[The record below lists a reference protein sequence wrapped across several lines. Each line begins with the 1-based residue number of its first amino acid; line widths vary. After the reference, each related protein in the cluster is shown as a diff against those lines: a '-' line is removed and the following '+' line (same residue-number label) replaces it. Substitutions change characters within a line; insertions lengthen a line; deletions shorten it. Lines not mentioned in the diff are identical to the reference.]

1 MELIEQFRDLSM
13 VCEMTPES
21 VKLGMLKIN
30 NDFLDVIKENQK
42 LDVKLVD
49 LMPAGEDKPD
59 NDFKVDNIGVF

>member
-1 MELIEQFRDLSM
+1 MSALMMKEMELIEQFRDLSM

-30 NDFLDVIKENQK
+30 NDFLDVIRENQK

-49 LMPAGEDKPD
+49 LILVTPQ
-59 NDFKVDNIGVF
+59 FY